1 MSPMN
6 TLIRRAALG
15 VFVLLA
21 ATAARAQL
29 SAAQAEQLMKLSGGW
44 SQIASMVP
52 QMRESFD
59 EGLSKVDKELPA
71 GVREKAK
78 AEAARTFT
86 ADRLRATAR
95 KTLAEGVRAGTV
107 PELLA
112 WYQSEKGRRV
122 TQAEER
128 AAEEDARTDQETR
141 TRAGV
146 AVLTAAT
153 PERRQVLQRV
163 VEVTRAGDAT
173 TDVVINLGLAVASS
187 LSRLTG
193 KPPAMNETQ
202 LRAELEGQRPQMVR
216 AFEGLA
222 LANAALVYKDLP
234 DELVADY
241 VKFMAGAAGDHF
253 NDLTNRSVEAALLE
267 AFSAIGR

>member
-1 MSPMN
+1 MQG
-6 TLIRRAALG
+6 LIRRTAVAALG
-15 VFVLLA
+15 ALMLL
-21 ATAARAQL
+21 ATAAAHAQL
-29 SAAQAEQLMKLSGGW
+29 SEAQAEQLMKLSGGW

-52 QMRESFD
+52 QMRDSFD
-59 EGLSKVDKELPA
+59 EGL
-71 GVREKAK
+71 AK
-78 AEAARTFT
+78 AEKDLNEAQRQRAKADAARAFT

-95 KTLAEGVRAGTV
+95 RTLSQGVRASYL

-112 WYQSEKGRRV
+112 WYQSADGRRV

-146 AVLTAAT
+146 EVLQAAGA
-153 PERRQVLQRV
+153 ERRQVLLRV
-163 VEVTRAGDAT
+163 VEVTRAGPAT

-187 LSRLTG
+187 LSRITG
-193 KPPAMNETQ
+193 KPLPASESQM
-202 LRAELEGQRPQMVR
+202 RAELDGQRPQMVR

-234 DELVADY
+234 DELVSAY
-241 VKFMAGAAGDHF
+241 VSFMAGAAGEHF
-253 NDLTNRSVEAALLE
+253 NDLTNRAIEAALLE
-267 AFSAIGR
+267 AFQAIGK

>member
-1 MSPMN
+1 MQG
-6 TLIRRAALG
+6 LIRRAAFGATL
-15 VFVLLA
+15 LLA
-21 ATAARAQL
+21 AAAAHAQL
-29 SAAQAEQLMKLSGGW
+29 SEAQAEQLMKLSGGW

-52 QMRESFD
+52 QMKESFD
-59 EGLSKVDKELPA
+59 EGLAKADKDISEA
-71 GVREKAK
+71 VRQKAK

-95 KTLAEGVRAGTV
+95 KTLAEGVRASYT

-112 WYQSEKGRRV
+112 WYQSADGRRV

-128 AAEEDARTDQETR
+128 AAEEDSRTDQETR

-146 AVLTAAT
+146 AVLQAAT
-153 PERRQVLQRV
+153 PERRQVLLRV
-163 VEVTRAGDAT
+163 VEVTRAGPAT
-173 TDVVINLGLAVASS
+173 TDVVINLGVAVASS

-193 KPPAMNETQ
+193 KAPPLSESQ
-202 LRAELEGQRPQMVR
+202 LRAELETQRPQMVR

-234 DELVADY
+234 DELVSAY
-241 VKFMAGAAGDHF
+241 VTFMAGAAGDHF
-253 NDLTNRSVEAALLE
+253 NDLTNRAVETALLD
-267 AFSAIGR
+267 AFRAIGR

>member
-1 MSPMN
+1 MN
-6 TLIRRAALG
+6 HLIRRAAIG
-15 VFVLLA
+15 VLVLLA
-21 ATAARAQL
+21 TGAARAQL
-29 SAAQAEQLMKLSGGW
+29 TAAQAEQLMKVSGGW

-52 QMRESFD
+52 QMRDSFD
-59 EGLSKVDKELPA
+59 EGLSKVEKELPA
-71 GVREKAK
+71 GVRDKAK

-86 ADRLRATAR
+86 ADRLRATAL
-95 KTLAEGVRAGTV
+95 KTLAEGVRAGYL

-112 WYQSEKGRRV
+112 WYQSPNGRRI

-146 AVLTAAT
+146 AVLTQAT
-153 PERRQVLQRV
+153 AERRQVLQRV
-163 VEVTRAGDAT
+163 VEVTRAGSAT
-173 TDVVINLGLAVASS
+173 ADVVVNLGLAVASS

-202 LRAELEGQRPQMVR
+202 VRAELEAQRPQMVR

-234 DELVADY
+234 DELVSEY

-253 NDLTNRSVEAALLE
+253 NDLMNRAVEAALLE

>member
-1 MSPMN
+1 MN
-6 TLIRRAALG
+6 TLIRRAAVG
-15 VFVLLA
+15 AFVLLA

-29 SAAQAEQLMKLSGGW
+29 KAEQAEQLMKLSGGW

-59 EGLSKVDKELPA
+59 EGLAKVDKELGA
-71 GVREKAK
+71 GVRDKAK

-86 ADRLRATAR
+86 AERLRATAR
-95 KTLAEGVRAGTV
+95 KTLAEGVRASTV

-112 WYQSEKGRRV
+112 WYQSANGRRV

-141 TRAGV
+141 TRAGI
-146 AVLTAAT
+146 AALQAASA
-153 PERRQVLQRV
+153 ERRQVLQRV
-163 VEVTRAGDAT
+163 VEVTRAGSAT
-173 TDVVINLGLAVASS
+173 TDVVINLGLAVSSS
-187 LSRLTG
+187 LARLTG
-193 KPPAMNETQ
+193 KPPVMNETQ
-202 LRAELEGQRPQMVR
+202 LRAELESQRPQMVR
-216 AFEGLA
+216 AFDGLA

-234 DELVADY
+234 DELVSDY

-253 NDLTNRSVEAALLE
+253 NDLTNRAVETALLE

>member
-1 MSPMN
+1 MQTM
-6 TLIRRAALG
+6 IHRAAFG
-15 VFVLLA
+15 VLMLLA
-21 ATAARAQL
+21 AGAARAQL
-29 SAAQAEQLMKLSGGW
+29 SGDQAEQLMKLSGGW

-59 EGLSKVDKELPA
+59 EGLSKVEKELPA
-71 GVREKAK
+71 GVRDKAK

-112 WYQSEKGRRV
+112 WYQSPNGRRV

-128 AAEEDARTDQETR
+128 AAEEDSRTDQETR
-141 TRAGV
+141 TRAGI
-146 AVLTAAT
+146 AVLQAAT

-163 VEVTRAGDAT
+163 VEVTRAGSAT

-202 LRAELEGQRPQMVR
+202 LRAELDSQRPQMVR

-234 DELVADY
+234 DELVTAY
-241 VKFMAGAAGDHF
+241 VGFMAGAAGDHF
-253 NDLTNRSVEAALLE
+253 NDLTNRAVEAALLE

>member
-1 MSPMN
+1 MH
-6 TLIRRAALG
+6 TFVRRAAVCGLM
-15 VFVLLA
+15 LLA

-44 SQIASMVP
+44 AQIASMVP

-59 EGLSKVDKELPA
+59 DGLSKVEKDLGP

-78 AEAARTFT
+78 AEAARAFT
-86 ADRLRATAR
+86 ADRLRASAR
-95 KTLAEGVRAGTV
+95 KTLAEGVRANHV

-112 WYQSEKGRRV
+112 WYQSPGGQRI

-141 TRAGV
+141 TRAGG
-146 AVLTAAT
+146 AVLQAAT

-163 VEVTRAGDAT
+163 VEVTRAGSAT
-173 TDVVINLGLAVASS
+173 TDIVINLGLAVSS
-187 LSRLTG
+187 SIARLTG

-202 LRAELEGQRPQMVR
+202 LRAEIEAQRPQMTR

-222 LANAALVYKDLP
+222 LANAALIYKDLP

-253 NDLTNRSVEAALLE
+253 NDLTNRAIEAALLE